1 MIDASEFATNL
12 PNLPAAVSVSE
23 IDTDRAEADMV
34 DREGFTSVSF
44 TSVPENGFEQ
54 FKDIARKRGMFPRDL
69 FSQAIRQLLTER
81 KAGSSIIYPASRKGG
96 VRRSLW
102 LEDDLVEEMNAAAA
116 ADNVSKTVFFLTAL
130 KRFADREG
138 IDVEV

>member
-1 MIDASEFATNL
+1 MWSLGRI
-12 PNLPAAVSVSE
+12 VSV
-23 IDTDRAEADMV
+23 IDTDMV
-34 DREGFTSVSF
+34 NEMADREGFTSVSF
-44 TSVPENGFEQ
+44 TSIPARGFDQ
-54 FKDIARKRGMFPRDL
+54 FKDIARDRGMFPRDL
-69 FSQAIRQLLTER
+69 FSRAIRQLLDDRT
-81 KAGSSIIYPASRKGG
+81 AGIAIVYPASRKGG

>member
-1 MIDASEFATNL
+1 MSESIGL
-12 PNLPAAVSVSE
+12 PKAVTAGSVSL
-23 IDTDRAEADMV
+23 IDTDRVEGMA

-44 TSVPENGFEQ
+44 TSIPAKAFEQ
-54 FKDIARKRGMFPRDL
+54 FKDIARDRGMFPRDL
-69 FSQAIRQLLTER
+69 FSRALRQLLDER
-81 KAGSSIIYPASRKGG
+81 SAGGDISYPASRKGG

-102 LEDDLVEEMNAAAA
+102 LEDDLVEGMAAAAA

-130 KRFADREG
+130 KRFASREG